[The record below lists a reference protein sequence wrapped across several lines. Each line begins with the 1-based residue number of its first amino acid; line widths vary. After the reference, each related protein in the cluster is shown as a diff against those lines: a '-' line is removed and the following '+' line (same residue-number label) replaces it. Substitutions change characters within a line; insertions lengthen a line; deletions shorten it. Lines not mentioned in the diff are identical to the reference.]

1 MNIFDL
7 LETLDSGWS
16 ADWATTTLMNIVNT
30 IQSTIYS
37 GGMMLYEMMFGFID
51 KVMQIDTK
59 LPNIGS
65 IITFTSNVATSI
77 LIILFL
83 KIVFT
88 HYVLNVDGEDD
99 VDPMQSLL
107 NISFALALVNCGEEL
122 YHLLNQASSLLQH
135 GLANA
140 IVKGGMPDAMSF
152 NEILIKALDM
162 IAGIIFSFFS
172 SLFGGGLIALPA
184 ALIAIIWMCVMIIM
198 LVVLLGKMV
207 FRSAELFI
215 FRVLWP
221 LFACDLISGDKS
233 LWKPFFSMYM
243 TTLFGFLLQYLCL
256 MLSITLIY
264 NCAADTTIDTD
275 LLWNPI
281 LATAFLY
288 FACKAPKWL
297 QKFTYSSGVGQS
309 LGSARYMMTSLPYM
323 AGRFR
328 K

>member
-37 GGMMLYEMMFGFID
+37 GGMILYKMMFDFIND
-51 KVMQIDTK
+51 VMEIDRK

-77 LIILFL
+77 LVILFL

-88 HYVLNVDGEDD
+88 NYVLNVDGEDD

-107 NISFALALVNCGEEL
+107 NISFALAAVNCGEEL
-122 YHLLNQASSLLQH
+122 YHIFTQASSLLQN
-135 GLANA
+135 GLTNA
-140 IVKGGMPDAMSF
+140 IIAGGMPDAMSF
-152 NEILIKALDM
+152 SEILIRAFET
-162 IAGIIFSFFS
+162 IAFVIFDFLSMF
-172 SLFGGGLIALPA
+172 FGGGLLALPA
-184 ALIAIIWMCVMIIM
+184 ALIVILWLCVMVIM
-198 LVVLLGKMV
+198 LVVLLCKMI

-215 FRVLWP
+215 FRVLWS
-221 LFACDLISGDKS
+221 LFSCDLISKERS
-233 LWKPFFSMYM
+233 LWKPFLSMYM

-264 NCAADTTIDTD
+264 NCIDDTANMN

-309 LGSARYMMTSLPYM
+309 LGSARYMMSSLPYM
-323 AGRFR
+323 AGRFL